1 MDVYMFG
8 LFNKGSLLPL
18 VGIDFGSQTIK
29 AVTLSGRPGKL
40 HLESVA
46 DIPTPKGTLVDY
58 QLQDIERVSQS
69 LKTLKRLIAG
79 NSEYAATA
87 VTGSNVITKVIQTD
101 ARLGDKELENQV
113 QLEAE
118 QIIPF
123 PIDEVSLDFEVLG
136 PTLNNDDRQDVL
148 LSAARTES
156 VNGRVSALAE
166 AGMVVKVVDVGA
178 HALGRAV
185 VTCLPELQ
193 TSERPVGVIDIGA
206 SAMTFAAL
214 IKGEVIYSRLQNFGG
229 DQYSQALSSF
239 YGMTLDDAEQA
250 KTKGTLPVDHELD
263 VLMPHINL
271 LLQQVRR
278 NIQLFCSS
286 SGYRELSTLVL
297 TGGGSLLPGLVV
309 LVKEEVNCEVLHPDL
324 FALFGK
330 PKGEAELSHGAR
342 YMTAFGLA
350 LRSFTPCQI

>member
-1 MDVYMFG
+1 MFG

-69 LKTLKRLIAG
+69 LKNLKRLIPG
-79 NSEYAATA
+79 SSDYAATA
-87 VTGSNVITKVIQTD
+87 VTGSNVITKVIQID
-101 ARLGDKELENQV
+101 ASLSNKELEGQV

-123 PIDEVSLDFEVLG
+123 PLDEVSLDFEVLG
-136 PTLNNDDRQDVL
+136 STLNSEDRLDVL

-156 VNGRVSALAE
+156 INGRVTALADSGF
-166 AGMVVKVVDVGA
+166 AVKVVDVGA

-185 VTCLPELQ
+185 VACLPELQ
-193 TSERPVGVIDIGA
+193 ESERPVGVIDIGA

-214 IKGEVIYSRLQNFGG
+214 VKGEVIYSRLQNFGG
-229 DQYSQALSSF
+229 DQYSQAIASF
-239 YGMTLDDAEQA
+239 YGMTLEDAEQA

-286 SGYRELSTLVL
+286 SGYREISKLVL
-297 TGGGSLLPGLVV
+297 TGGGSVLPGLLVQ
-309 LVKEEVNCEVLHPDL
+309 VKEEVNCDVVRPDL

-330 PKGEAELSHGAR
+330 PKGEVDPADGAK

>member
-18 VGIDFGSQTIK
+18 AGIDFGSQTIK
-29 AVTLSGRPGKL
+29 AVTITGRPGKL

-46 DIPTPKGTLVDY
+46 EVVTPKGTLVDY

-69 LKTLKRLIAG
+69 LKTLKRLING
-79 NSEYAATA
+79 NSQYAATA
-87 VTGSNVITKVIQTD
+87 VTGSNVITKVIQVD
-101 ARLGDKELENQV
+101 ARLSENELENQV

-123 PIDEVSLDFEVLG
+123 PLDEVSLDFEILS
-136 PTLNNDDRQDVL
+136 LASDQDRQEVL

-166 AGMVVKVVDVGA
+166 AGMTTKVVDVGA

-185 VTCLPELQ
+185 LACQPELLAW
-193 TSERPVGVIDIGA
+193 EKPVGVIDIGA

-214 IKGEVIYSRLQNFGG
+214 VKGQTIYSRLQNVGG

-239 YGMTLDDAEQA
+239 YSMSLEEAEQA
-250 KTKGTLPVDHELD
+250 KIKGTLPADHELD
-263 VLMPHINL
+263 VLLPHINA

-278 NIQLFCSS
+278 NVQLFCSS
-286 SGYRELSTLVL
+286 SGYRELSKLVL
-297 TGGGSLLPGLVV
+297 TGGGSLLPGLVSQ
-309 LVKEEVNCEVLHPDL
+309 LQDELNCDVLHPDP
-324 FALFGK
+324 FSLFGK
-330 PKGEAELSHGAR
+330 PKGEGGVVHGAK
-342 YMTAFGLA
+342 YMTALGLA

>member
-1 MDVYMFG
+1 MFG
-8 LFNKGSLLPL
+8 LLNKGSLLPL

-29 AVTLSGRPGKL
+29 AVALSGRPGKL
-40 HLESVA
+40 HLDAVA
-46 DIPTPKGTLVDY
+46 DIATPKGTLVDY

-69 LKTLKRLIAG
+69 LKTLKRLIPV
-79 NSEYAATA
+79 NSDFAATA
-87 VTGSNVITKVIQTD
+87 VTGSNVITKVIQID
-101 ARLGDKELENQV
+101 ARLGEKELENQV

-123 PIDEVSLDFEVLG
+123 PLDEVSLDFEVLG
-136 PTLNNDDRQDVL
+136 NSSNNEERQDVL

-166 AGMVVKVVDVGA
+166 AGIAVKVVDVGA

-185 VTCLPELQ
+185 VACLPEVKE
-193 TSERPVGVIDIGA
+193 SERPVGVIDIGA

-214 IKGEVIYSRLQNFGG
+214 VKGEVIYSRLQNFGG

-239 YGMTLDDAEQA
+239 YGMTLDEAEQA

-263 VLMPHINL
+263 VLMPHINA

-286 SGYRELSTLVL
+286 SGYREISKLVL
-297 TGGGSLLPGLVV
+297 TGGGSLLPGL
-309 LVKEEVNCEVLHPDL
+309 LVQVKDEVNCEVLHPDL

-330 PKGEAELSHGAR
+330 PKGEVELVHGAK

>member
-18 VGIDFGSQTIK
+18 AGIDFGSQTIK
-29 AVTLSGRPGKL
+29 AVTITGRPGKL

-46 DIPTPKGTLVDY
+46 EVATPKGTLVDY

-69 LKTLKRLIAG
+69 LKALKRLISG
-79 NSEYAATA
+79 SSQYVATA
-87 VTGSNVITKVIQTD
+87 VTGSNVITKVIQVD
-101 ARLGDKELENQV
+101 AALGENELENQV

-118 QIIPF
+118 QLIPF
-123 PIDEVSLDFEVLG
+123 PLDEVSLDFEILG
-136 PTLNNDDRQDVL
+136 KINDQERREVL

-156 VNGRVSALAE
+156 VSGRVTALAE
-166 AGMVVKVVDVGA
+166 ADMTTKVVDVGA

-185 VTCLPELQ
+185 LACLPELQ
-193 TSERPVGVIDIGA
+193 EWEKPVGVIDIGA

-214 IKGEVIYSRLQNFGG
+214 VKGEVIYSRLQNFGG
-229 DQYSQALSSF
+229 DQYSQALASF
-239 YGMTLDDAEQA
+239 YNLSMDDAEQA
-250 KTKGTLPVDHELD
+250 KLQGKLPVDHELD
-263 VLMPHINL
+263 VLLPHMNA

-278 NIQLFCSS
+278 NVQLFCSS
-286 SGYRELSTLVL
+286 SGHRELSRLVL
-297 TGGGSLLPGLVV
+297 TGGGSLLPGLAAQVSSE
-309 LVKEEVNCEVLHPDL
+309 LNCEVLHPDP

-330 PKGEAELSHGAR
+330 PKGEGAVHGAKF
-342 YMTAFGLA
+342 MTALGLA

>member
-18 VGIDFGSQTIK
+18 VGVDFGSQTIK

-40 HLESVA
+40 HIDSVA
-46 DIPTPKGTLVDY
+46 DIVTPKGTLVDY

-69 LKTLKRLIAG
+69 LKSLKRLLPG
-79 NSEYAATA
+79 NSDYAATA
-87 VTGSNVITKVIQTD
+87 VTGSNVITKVIQLD
-101 ARLGDKELENQV
+101 AALSDKELENQV

-123 PIDEVSLDFEVLG
+123 PLDEVSLDFEVLG
-136 PTLNNDDRQDVL
+136 NTLNNEERLDVL

-156 VNGRVSALAE
+156 VNGRVSALADSGF
-166 AGMVVKVVDVGA
+166 AVKVVDVGA

-185 VTCLPELQ
+185 VTCLPELME
-193 TSERPVGVIDIGA
+193 SERPVGVIDIGA
-206 SAMTFAAL
+206 SSMTFAAL
-214 IKGEVIYSRLQNFGG
+214 VKGEVIYSRLQNFGG

-239 YGMTLDDAEQA
+239 YGMTLEEAEQA

-263 VLMPHINL
+263 VLMPHINS

-286 SGYRELSTLVL
+286 SGYREISRLVL
-297 TGGGSLLPGLVV
+297 SGGGSLLPGLATQI
-309 LVKEEVNCEVLHPDL
+309 KDEANCEVMHPDL

-330 PKGEAELSHGAR
+330 PKSEVEQSHGAK